1 MPKVYIS
8 EKDVVGEKNPFG
20 VNVELETFS
29 LVRLGLISE
38 TNILLEE
45 KYSTQ
50 KRRLLKIS
58 IYHLAEKL

>member
-1 MPKVYIS
+1 VA
-8 EKDVVGEKNPFG
+8 GEKNPLG
-20 VNVELETFS
+20 VKVELETFS

-45 KYSTQ
+45 EEKSTP

-58 IYHLAEKL
+58 IYHLLVKD